1 MSAVDLAATKPA
13 DVAARTGRTGIRAR
27 TARIATGALIA
38 LLLLPFVPVLLW
50 SVTRGWFYPAI
61 LPPALDLAA
70 WGVVGSPESGIPAAV
85 LRSVGIALGATVLS
99 MLIGVPAG
107 RALGLHAFPGRRWV
121 EALVLA
127 PLVVP
132 PLAVAMG
139 LHAVFLRLGLAG
151 TATGVMIVHLI
162 PTLPYVV
169 LVSASVFSRFDPR
182 VEDQARTL
190 GASRLQ
196 VLRHVTV
203 PMLAPGL
210 AVAALFAFLVSWSQY
225 GLTLLVGGGQVPTMP
240 LILNQYVTAG
250 RSDVAAA
257 IALLTV
263 LPGLVALVLSARILA
278 RASRRDG
285 EGGR

>member
-1 MSAVDLAATKPA
+1 MTAVDVAGAKPA
-13 DVAARTGRTGIRAR
+13 DVARRKVRAGVRAR
-27 TARIATGALIA
+27 AARIAIFALVA

-61 LPPALDLAA
+61 LPPAVDLAA
-70 WGVVGSPESGIPAAV
+70 WGVVAAEASGIPAAV
-85 LRSVGIALGATVLS
+85 ARSILIALGATLVA

-107 RALGLHAFPGRRWV
+107 RALGLHTFPGKRWV

-151 TATGVMIVHLI
+151 TATGVMIVHLV

-169 LVSASVFSRFDPR
+169 LVSSSVFSRFDRR

-196 VLRHVTV
+196 VIRHVTV

-263 LPGLVALVLSARILA
+263 LPGLLALVLSARILA
-278 RASRRDG
+278 RANRRDR